1 MFSWQS
7 CYLGI
12 VKKHLKSQQEDLGD
26 ADSITALSTIL
37 GVWCE
42 LCNLLICCLISLCSF
57 FLLWKYARCVGVC
70 TGSTVNEHVWEFWLH
85 RYVFFV
91 FLNLMEKVARN
102 HEVRRTVL
110 NLLLLAQKHFEN
122 VQTVVTLRLSLAL
135 NQCLLCF
142 VVNMKMSLCT
152 YILVSAPLVLKV
164 HLEQQVELEE
174 LEF

>member
-1 MFSWQS
+1 
-7 CYLGI
+7 
-12 VKKHLKSQQEDLGD
+12 
-26 ADSITALSTIL
+26 
-37 GVWCE
+37 
-42 LCNLLICCLISLCSF
+42 
-57 FLLWKYARCVGVC
+57 
-70 TGSTVNEHVWEFWLH
+70 
-85 RYVFFV
+85 
-91 FLNLMEKVARN
+91 MEKVARN

-122 VQTVVTLRLSLAL
+122 VQTVVMLRLSLAL

>member
-1 MFSWQS
+1 
-7 CYLGI
+7 
-12 VKKHLKSQQEDLGD
+12 
-26 ADSITALSTIL
+26 
-37 GVWCE
+37 
-42 LCNLLICCLISLCSF
+42 
-57 FLLWKYARCVGVC
+57 
-70 TGSTVNEHVWEFWLH
+70 
-85 RYVFFV
+85 
-91 FLNLMEKVARN
+91 MEKVARN

-122 VQTVVTLRLSLAL
+122 VQTVVTLRLPVSLAL